1 MKKHINNPKLISH
14 ILILALALSIA
25 VVATFSWYN
34 RSTSSAGE
42 GNSFKY
48 TQSGNINGEGGT
60 VTTYAG
66 TSDNGKITYSTEPLT
81 LSSGALSAEPGSLNY
96 FKTVIEDKS
105 TVGAGDSLVSLYL
118 ENFTYS
124 SSMEESIHIGIIQP
138 EKTYKQ
144 YTATVS
150 GDNCVIDSIC
160 LEDNIFIE
168 NNGTVEVYWFV
179 EVDGSYDG
187 TGSIDLGNLHLVY
200 N

>member
-48 TQSGNINGEGGT
+48 TQSGNINGKGGT

-66 TSDNGKITYSTEPLT
+66 TSDNGKITYSTESLT
-81 LSSGALSAEPGSLNY
+81 SGSDALSTEPGALNY
-96 FKTVIEDKS
+96 FKTVITDES
-105 TVGAGDSLVSLYL
+105 SSGDSLVSLYL
-118 ENFTYS
+118 RDFTYS
-124 SSMEESIHIGIIQP
+124 SSMGESIHIGLIQP

-160 LEDNIFIE
+160 LEDNIFIQKG
-168 NNGTVEVYWFV
+168 GTVEVYWFV

-187 TGSIDLGNLHLVY
+187 TGSIELGNLHLVY